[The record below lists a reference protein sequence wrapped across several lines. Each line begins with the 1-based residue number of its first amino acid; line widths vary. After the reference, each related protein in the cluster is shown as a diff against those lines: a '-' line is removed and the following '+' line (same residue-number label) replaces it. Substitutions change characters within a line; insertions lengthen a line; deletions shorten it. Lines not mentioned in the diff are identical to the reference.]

1 MSTTLNTAELKAHIL
16 AGFAKRKAAI
26 EAKNPCRGNVVLMWT
41 DGVRF
46 VGTTPE
52 DKTRVCGFEQAT
64 VWGDR
69 EACVA
74 FLRRVRGL
82 TDGAHVSPEIVSHF
96 NAKQHALASLEQ
108 SIKTVEGL
116 KETLEA

>member
-1 MSTTLNTAELKAHIL
+1 MNTTELKAHIL

-41 DGVRF
+41 DGARF

-52 DKTRVCGFEQAT
+52 GKTRVCGFEQAT

-74 FLRRVRGL
+74 FLRRIRGI
-82 TDGAHVSPEIVSHF
+82 TDGAHVAPEIVLAF

-108 SIKTVEGL
+108 ARQTVEGL
-116 KETLEA
+116 TVEA